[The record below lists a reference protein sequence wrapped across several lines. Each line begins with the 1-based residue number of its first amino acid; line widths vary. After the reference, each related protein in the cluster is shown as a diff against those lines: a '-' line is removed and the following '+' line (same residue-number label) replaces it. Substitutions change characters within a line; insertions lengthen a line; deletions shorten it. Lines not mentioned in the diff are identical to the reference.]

1 MKITPGVTWA
11 SGDTVNH
18 TQLNAFL
25 TNAEITSGTLDQVA
39 LGENALDSLTSGT
52 DNVGIGD
59 NAGTALTS
67 GHSNVAVGN
76 DALKTIPEGYSNV
89 AIGEGAMSLGAGSPT
104 YNVAIGQQALE
115 DLSGAVSPDA
125 QSTSNVAIGHNVG
138 KEITTGA
145 SNTLVGVK
153 AGEDLTTDSSQNV
166 AIGGGA
172 LSDSSNAVDGA
183 TAVGY
188 EALKVNSAN
197 ISTALGYKAGYANTS
212 GGDNTYLG
220 AHAGYTQATGSH
232 NVLVGDNAG
241 YYVASGSNNVM
252 VGAGSGDALTTDSTG
267 NVLLG
272 VDAMGGSSNA
282 VDYCTA
288 AGFEALKVNEADN
301 NVGVG
306 YRAGVANTSGA
317 DNTYVGNG
325 AGYTNA
331 SGSDNTF
338 VGDSAGY
345 GQTGIQC
352 TSIGASSGGTG
363 STSYGNST
371 CLGYGAVPTASNQV
385 VIGNTSVTDLRCE
398 DTGITTISSDERIK
412 EEVAANKLGLKF
424 IDALRT
430 VSYKKINPFDWP
442 DEIKEERF
450 SGENAAPKPEDDKE
464 THHGMIA
471 QEVKAVMDKQKIT
484 NWRGWKIDPNGKQN
498 LAYGAFII
506 PLIKAVQELSAKVAK
521 LEAG

>member
-1 MKITPGVTWA
+1 MKITPGVTWS

-39 LGENALDSLTSGT
+39 LGENALDSLTSGA

-241 YYVASGSNNVM
+241 YYVASGSSNVM

-272 VDAMGGSSNA
+272 VDALGGSSNA
-282 VDYCTA
+282 VDYCSA
-288 AGFEALKVNEADN
+288 VGFEALKVNTADN

-306 YRAGVANTSGA
+306 YRAGVANTSGV
-317 DNTYVGNG
+317 DNTYVGNA
-325 AGYTNA
+325 AGYTNSTGA
-331 SGSDNTF
+331 DNTF
-338 VGDSAGY
+338 VGDNAGY

-352 TSIGASSGGTG
+352 TSIGSGAGGTG
-363 STSYGNST
+363 STSYTNAT
-371 CLGYGAVPTASNQV
+371 CIGYGTTPLANNEV
-385 VIGNTSVTDLRCE
+385 VIGSIAVTWWRPMADDVTDLGHSSYRF
-398 DTGITTISSDERIK
+398 DDVYATNGTIQTSDKNMKKNIK
-412 EEVAANKLGLKF
+412 KSNLGLAFLEK
-424 IDALRT
+424 LNP
-430 VSYKKINPFDWP
+430 VSYSWKKGNR
-442 DEIKEERF
+442 K
-450 SGENAAPKPEDDKE
+450 
-464 THHGMIA
+464 HYGMIA
-471 QEVKAVMDKQKIT
+471 QEVEKTLDGEDFAGLVKGED
-484 NWRGWKIDPNGKQN
+484 DGKKY
-498 LAYGAFII
+498 YGLRYAEFIA

-521 LEAG
+521 LEGKA